1 MKRKKKILMIIFII
15 IAVILGIVLLKNPEM
30 TKQLVVLV
38 KQVIL
43 ISPNPIY

>member
-1 MKRKKKILMIIFII
+1 MKTKILMIIFII

>member
-1 MKRKKKILMIIFII
+1 MKTKILMIIFII

-43 ISPNPIY
+43 ISPNLIY

>member
-1 MKRKKKILMIIFII
+1 MKTKILIIIFII

-38 KQVIL
+38 KQVIS
-43 ISPNPIY
+43 ISPDPIY

>member
-1 MKRKKKILMIIFII
+1 MKTKILIIIFII
-15 IAVILGIVLLKNPEM
+15 IVVILGIVLLKNPEM

-38 KQVIL
+38 KQVIS

>member
-1 MKRKKKILMIIFII
+1 MKTKILMIIFII
-15 IAVILGIVLLKNPEM
+15 IAVLLGIVLLKNPEM